1 MTTTA
6 IPSSTRYYAPS
17 GRIAW
22 HAPVK
27 LAIYGGLGAAVLA
40 AIYSLVIRYNP
51 LIYFSFIATLLF
63 GACLGLAAASA
74 CEAGL
79 SRSRPFNAFAGL
91 ALAVFGLWVHWLLW
105 TWLSYDDGFES
116 ARRLAASGPA
126 GWLDF
131 FSFTADHRQVS
142 IGRLGSRGATETPGF
157 MLWTWALEAL
167 AVIVVSVFSACVT
180 LNAKPFSESR
190 KQWART
196 DWEGELPSD
205 FAGAVD
211 AAQVERRIDEQ
222 GVGWLAGLAES
233 GGAGDEK
240 APVKLK
246 LTCVSAPDDPSCAF
260 ISIAT
265 VTRRGEKGK
274 TTTDLVESLHVEAGA
289 YARLVAR
296 LAAQSGQPA
305 KA

>member
-6 IPSSTRYYAPS
+6 FPIRYYVPS

-22 HAPVK
+22 HAPLK
-27 LAIYGGLGAAVLA
+27 LAVYGGLGAAVLA
-40 AIYSLVIRYNP
+40 AVYALVIRYNP
-51 LIYFSFIATLLF
+51 LVYFSFIATLLF

-91 ALAVFGLWVHWLLW
+91 ALALFGLWVHWLLW
-105 TWLSYDDGFES
+105 TWLSYEDGFES
-116 ARRLAASGPA
+116 ARRLALSGPA

-131 FSFTADHRQVS
+131 FSFTAEHRQVA
-142 IGRLGSRGATETPGF
+142 IGRLGSRGAAETPGF

-167 AVIVVSVFSACVT
+167 AVSVVAVFSACVT
-180 LNAKPFSESR
+180 LNAKPFSEPR
-190 KQWART
+190 RQWART

-211 AAQVERRIDEQ
+211 KAQVERRIAEQ
-222 GVGWLAGLAES
+222 GVDWLAGLAEA
-233 GGAGDEK
+233 GAGGDAS
-240 APVKLK
+240 APVMLK
-246 LTCVSAPDDPSCAF
+246 LSCVSAPDDPACAF
-260 ISIAT
+260 LSLAA
-265 VTRRGEKGK
+265 VTRRGEKRK
-274 TTTDLVESLHVEAGA
+274 TTTSLVESLHVEAGA

-296 LAAQSGQPA
+296 LPAQPRTQDGA
-305 KA
+305 